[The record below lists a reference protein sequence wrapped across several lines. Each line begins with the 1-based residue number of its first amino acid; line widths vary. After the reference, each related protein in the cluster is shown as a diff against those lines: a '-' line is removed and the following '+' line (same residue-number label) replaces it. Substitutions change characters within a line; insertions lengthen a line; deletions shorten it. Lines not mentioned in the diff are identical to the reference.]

1 MTITFTEQ
9 INVSVAIGDLAWYVT
24 PTTAGVPGNEYSVA
38 SASTAL
44 LVGEITDVTPYSI
57 TVDVVVN
64 TPLSNDYILF
74 SKNNEANKSNLVGY
88 YAKVTMVNSSKQRVE
103 LYSVGSRITESSK

>member
-57 TVDVVVN
+57 TVDVAPLIFEIEATFKELSVICPVV
-64 TPLSNDYILF
+64 Y
-74 SKNNEANKSNLVGY
+74 
-88 YAKVTMVNSSKQRVE
+88 
-103 LYSVGSRITESSK
+103 